1 MIGQSHKRI
10 LRNTSA
16 GGQADG
22 HPELR
27 RELVRMILSPQ
38 LAVADSGE
46 PSNFPGERQAT
57 SQTKLA
63 VVTARNTKNI
73 VLAEKLIKGHI

>member
-1 MIGQSHKRI
+1 
-10 LRNTSA
+10 
-16 GGQADG
+16 
-22 HPELR
+22 
-27 RELVRMILSPQ
+27 MILSPQ